1 MLTRIESPIRYR
13 LVRIGMLVTL
23 FASFAA
29 NVAAQRDVSSE
40 AFKESAQ
47 LRKREQR
54 VANDIDEYVDRLD
67 KTERALTRL
76 RRTDGDALRK
86 RYQSFSEELKKLEE
100 AETRTIADIDKMKA
114 AGLDSF
120 SSWEKANASITDA
133 TLREAAAS
141 RRFRMM
147 TRHIEL
153 AQTIDR
159 IGLELQPLMSSLRDI
174 RAFLGADPSPANIR
188 TAEERIRNCEVT
200 TKALKSRIAEVQRMF
215 DRLLME
221 TPG

>member
-1 MLTRIESPIRYR
+1 
-13 LVRIGMLVTL
+13 MLVTL

-174 RAFLGADPSPANIR
+174 RAFLGADPSPASIR
-188 TAEERIRNCEVT
+188 TAEERIRDCEVT
-200 TKALKSRIAEVQRMF
+200 AKALRSRIAEVQRMF

>member
-13 LVRIGMLVTL
+13 LVRIGVLVTL

-67 KTERALTRL
+67 KTDRALTRL
-76 RRTDGDALRK
+76 RRTDADALRK
-86 RYQSFSEELKKLEE
+86 RYQSFSEELKRLEE

-174 RAFLGADPSPANIR
+174 RAFLGADPSPASIR
-188 TAEERIRNCEVT
+188 TAEERIRDCEVT
-200 TKALKSRIAEVQRMF
+200 TKALRSRIAEVQRMF